1 MQIFCVGQ
9 FMLNH
14 LRNKRRRNDMTD
26 DKDRGKRI
34 AIMAIKEN
42 TPKNVELE
50 ILNLV
55 SQGYTLADLRKA
67 GYTHHLAS

>member
-1 MQIFCVGQ
+1 
-9 FMLNH
+9 
-14 LRNKRRRNDMTD
+14 MTD